1 MKSILLIGV
10 GQFGKRIALKL
21 SELNHE
27 VMAIDRDEERVNDIA
42 QYVSNAQIG
51 DSTNQEFLESL
62 GINNFDVCIVAIG
75 GDFQSSLETASL
87 LKELGAKLVVARAER
102 EVQEKFLL
110 RNGADE
116 VVNPEKQ
123 VALWTAVRYSAEH
136 LLDFIQLDG
145 DNAIFEVE
153 VPKTWLGKTIKQID
167 IRRRYNVN
175 IMAVKKNGKMNLTV
189 TPDEVFD
196 PDETIMVVGSYK
208 DVQKCF
214 HI

>member
-62 GINNFDVCIVAIG
+62 GINNFDVCIVSIG
-75 GDFQSSLETASL
+75 GDLQSSLETASL

>member
-10 GQFGKRIALKL
+10 GQFGRQIALKL

-27 VMAIDRDEERVNDIA
+27 VMAIDRDEERVNEIA
-42 QYVSNAQIG
+42 PYVSNAQIG
-51 DSTNQEFLESL
+51 DSTNREFLESL
-62 GINNFDVCIVAIG
+62 GVNNFDVCIVAIG
-75 GDFQSSLETASL
+75 SDFQSSLETASL

-102 EVQEKFLL
+102 DVQAKFLL
-110 RNGADE
+110 RNGADD

-123 VALWTAVRYSAEH
+123 VANWTAVRYSAEH
-136 LLDFIQLDG
+136 LLDFVQLDG
-145 DNAIFEVE
+145 ENAIFEVE

-175 IMAVKKNGKMNLTV
+175 IMGLKKNGIMNLTV
-189 TPDEVFD
+189 TPDEVFE
-196 PDETIMVVGSYK
+196 PDETILVVGSYK

>member
-153 VPKTWLGKTIKQID
+153 VPKTWLGKTFKQID

>member
-1 MKSILLIGV
+1 MKTILLIGI
-10 GQFGKRIALKL
+10 GQFGRKIALKL

-27 VMAIDRDEERVNDIA
+27 VMAIDRDEERVNEIA
-42 QYVSNAQIG
+42 PFVSNAQIG
-51 DSTNQEFLESL
+51 DSTNEEFLDSL
-62 GINNFDVCIVAIG
+62 GVNNFDVCIVAIG

-87 LKELGAKLVVARAER
+87 LKEMGAKKVVARAER
-102 EVQEKFLL
+102 DVQEKFLL

-123 VALWTAVRYSAEH
+123 VAYWTAIRYSADH
-136 LLDFIQLDG
+136 LRDFIQLGG
-145 DNAIFEVE
+145 DNAIFEVD
-153 VPKTWLGKTIKQID
+153 VPKTWIGKTIKQID
-167 IRRRYNVN
+167 IRKRYNVN

-189 TPDEVFD
+189 TPDEVFSS
-196 PDETIMVVGSYK
+196 DETIMVVGTYK